1 MSPMNIRV
9 RMIILIVFIAV
20 ATALCGIRL
29 MKIQIVDG
37 ETYLEQSK
45 YAAKGT
51 QLIKAARGEIVDTNG
66 IQIVKNKAGF
76 NVIIEAAFFP
86 KDYEEGN
93 EIILKTA
100 KILMED
106 NVERVESIPISK
118 TQPYTY
124 LPDRERD
131 IKVML
136 DDEHL
141 RLNVYATPDDCI
153 NALIERYE
161 ISDKYTTEEK
171 RIIAGVRYEML
182 LRGFSVSNRYTFA
195 VDVPVVTVSKI
206 KELSY
211 KIQGVDIAEEAVRV
225 YAQSDIL
232 SHSIG
237 TVGPIYAEEYEVL
250 KEEGYKLNDV
260 LGKSGI
266 EKFMENELRG
276 SDGTRTTLIS
286 GGKVI
291 SVTDTIPAVP
301 GNTVKLTVDSDY
313 QRDVQNIL
321 ANHIKWLNMYSTE
334 EKGKNAYAGAIV
346 VLDAKTGAVKAIAN
360 APTYDIYDY
369 INNYSEVLGRE
380 NQPLVNRAIDGLYRP
395 GSTFKTVTAT
405 AVLNEGIIEGT
416 DTVNC
421 TQVYTYY
428 NDIAPTCLG
437 HHGKIPVTEALRVSC
452 NIFFY
457 DTGRQ
462 IGIDKIDEYAAYY
475 GLGENV
481 GLEIGGSKGW
491 VSSPDVFADYKMDWT
506 PGQVLQAAI
515 GQSETAVT
523 PLQMAVQAMTIAN
536 EGVRY
541 KPYIIEGVYDYNL
554 ENELYKTEPV
564 IVSQIPIKNDDTF
577 YYVEEGMKQAA
588 AFEKYYGVDY
598 SLYPDYTLTDLPY
611 PACIKTGTP
620 QKSKDIVNSAV
631 VGYYPADD
639 PEIAFACYVEEG
651 EYSKLMV
658 RQLID
663 AYYGYGYYAD
673 GEKPQYDEN
682 LNLILPEGEE
692 EEITSIAENIPD
704 L

>member
-9 RMIILIVFIAV
+9 RMIVLIVFIAV

-37 ETYLEQSK
+37 EIYLEQSK

-66 IQIVKNKAGF
+66 VQIVKNKAGF

-93 EIILKTA
+93 EIILRTA

-118 TQPYTY
+118 TLPYTY

-153 NALIERYE
+153 NALIERYK

-211 KIQGVDIAEEAVRV
+211 KLQGVDIAEEAVRV

-237 TVGPIYAEEYEVL
+237 TIGPIYAEEYEEL

-266 EKFMENELRG
+266 EKFMEKELRG
-276 SDGTRTTLIS
+276 NDGTRTTLIS

-301 GNTVKLTVDSDY
+301 GNTVKLTIDSDY

-334 EKGKNAYAGAIV
+334 EKGKNAPIRWLQSLQESEFAMPVMDPLLVAQDYNPEVEDDHLIPLGEMSADDTLVLVTVTVPKDLTKMSVNLQAPIIINADSKKATQIIV
-346 VLDAKTGAVKAIAN
+346 N
-360 APTYDIYDY
+360 AEQFPIKYYIYDI
-369 INNYSEVLGRE
+369 L
-380 NQPLVNRAIDGLYRP
+380 QNR
-395 GSTFKTVTAT
+395 K
-405 AVLNEGIIEGT
+405 
-416 DTVNC
+416 
-421 TQVYTYY
+421 
-428 NDIAPTCLG
+428 
-437 HHGKIPVTEALRVSC
+437 K
-452 NIFFY
+452 
-457 DTGRQ
+457 
-462 IGIDKIDEYAAYY
+462 
-475 GLGENV
+475 
-481 GLEIGGSKGW
+481 
-491 VSSPDVFADYKMDWT
+491 
-506 PGQVLQAAI
+506 
-515 GQSETAVT
+515 
-523 PLQMAVQAMTIAN
+523 
-536 EGVRY
+536 
-541 KPYIIEGVYDYNL
+541 
-554 ENELYKTEPV
+554 
-564 IVSQIPIKNDDTF
+564 
-577 YYVEEGMKQAA
+577 
-588 AFEKYYGVDY
+588 
-598 SLYPDYTLTDLPY
+598 
-611 PACIKTGTP
+611 
-620 QKSKDIVNSAV
+620 
-631 VGYYPADD
+631 
-639 PEIAFACYVEEG
+639 EG
-651 EYSKLMV
+651 E
-658 RQLID
+658 
-663 AYYGYGYYAD
+663 
-673 GEKPQYDEN
+673 
-682 LNLILPEGEE
+682 
-692 EEITSIAENIPD
+692 
-704 L
+704 